1 MRQLGPPKAYP
12 LPGEITTLISSI
24 SFDVY
29 QLLSDLQETMSQE
42 KVLLSDA
49 LDILGIKGKVEQRA
63 NILNFS
69 SRCFSPID
77 FKS

>member
-1 MRQLGPPKAYP
+1 MSQLVRQLGPPKAYP

-42 KVLLSDA
+42 KVLLSAA
-49 LDILGIKGKVEQRA
+49 LDIFGDLKGKWSNV
-63 NILNFS
+63 L
-69 SRCFSPID
+69 
-77 FKS
+77 